1 VKPWTITLGERSWTD
16 EDATV
21 AHVAILDEV
30 LGIRGWDALS
40 PWSSP
45 VVLAGWITVLESA
58 ASGLAIGDV
67 MAGVQALT
75 VGQLAETLAER

>member
-1 VKPWTITLGERSWTD
+1 
-16 EDATV
+16 
-21 AHVAILDEV
+21 
-30 LGIRGWDALS
+30 
-40 PWSSP
+40 
-45 VVLAGWITVLESA
+45 VLAGWITVLESA